1 MGYSFKNF
9 SKAQKV
15 QIYAFQNKPAIRSD
29 SLFCDGTRDYRIPAE
44 PKVGDQVKLKFRTA
58 KFNADTVY
66 VICDGQR
73 YQMVVGER
81 DQRFDYYEVTIPAL
95 TEDRVEYYFEIV
107 SGNAICYYNK
117 LGVPFAQS
125 GVSNPGIM
133 QKL

>member
-29 SLFCDGTRDYRIPAE
+29 ALFCDGTRDYRIPAE

-66 VICDGQR
+66 VIKNVR
-73 YQMVVGER
+73 LSH
-81 DQRFDYYEVTIPAL
+81 FTP
-95 TEDRVEYYFEIV
+95 
-107 SGNAICYYNK
+107 
-117 LGVPFAQS
+117 
-125 GVSNPGIM
+125 
-133 QKL
+133 